1 VRKTRLAEARVLDSW
16 ALLCYL
22 EQEPGFEKVVDLLE
36 EASASSQPLYM
47 CVVNWGEVWYQV
59 MRRLGEE
66 RAIEIERII
75 STLPIEIVEA
85 DLSLTRE
92 AARLKARKRMAY
104 ADCFAAALALL
115 KNAKLYTGDPEFRVV
130 ERDVRVVWL

>member
-1 VRKTRLAEARVLDSW
+1 
-16 ALLCYL
+16 
-22 EQEPGFEKVVDLLE
+22 
-36 EASASSQPLYM
+36 M

-75 STLPIEIVEA
+75 STLPIKIVEA